1 MKGLSTTSP
10 PIHVNRRKMDKNTH
24 KIPCFEGF
32 QIDPLD
38 LINVVN
44 QNSYSYKFK
53 KKKFFFFKFMVNKTG
68 KTKIKTEKS
77 NAITPPNLLGIERK
91 IA

>member
-44 QNSYSYKFK
+44 QIPIPINLK
-53 KKKFFFFKFMVNKTG
+53 KKSFFFLSLWL
-68 KTKIKTEKS
+68 IKQEKPKS
-77 NAITPPNLLGIERK
+77 KQKKVMR
-91 IA
+91 